1 MFQNWGDYI
10 NKNFN
15 KQFILLGTYSEG
27 VEINRFLMIQN
38 YSKWKLLVLNW
49 SIVFRN
55 VSTSIATGVTVD
67 LPRYT
72 FSAFIFSSL
81 TSLEEL
87 VLGTLCFSHDENRN
101 IEQKHKKKHNLHSSA
116 LNYLPI
122 SGGWV
127 IVHKYLV

>member
-1 MFQNWGDYI
+1 MFQNWSDYI
-10 NKNFN
+10 NKNLN

-27 VEINRFLMIQN
+27 VEIKRFLMIQN

-67 LPRYT
+67 LPLHT

-127 IVHKYLV
+127 FVYKYLV